1 MSKILSIGAGV
12 MGTAITIPAVSNG
25 HHAKI
30 IGTSFDKEIIN
41 SINQNSVHPK
51 LNVQL
56 TNTTSLL
63 FNEMKQ
69 EDIDESDVIVIG
81 INSSGIDW
89 FINLIK
95 NFNIINKK
103 FLIVTKGLYMNEK
116 KELDIFPN
124 KIKNE
129 IQQDINLTAVTGPCK
144 AIELA
149 KKNLT
154 NICFVNSDLDTA
166 IDLANLFRN
175 DYYVIKT
182 QTDLLGAEFCAA
194 LKNVYA
200 IAVGYSQTFFLKEE
214 KIYNPESALFSHCVN
229 EMCLL
234 VNLMGGLPETVF
246 SLSGLGDL
254 HVTSGTGR
262 NGLLGNLLASNRT
275 YEDIITKE
283 LKDETVEGAQTIK
296 DLAHLFNRL
305 VQDHKLPILE
315 NLVRCIC
322 QNEKLN
328 IPWNDLNI

>member
-30 IGTSFDKEIIN
+30 IGTSFDEEIIN

-95 NFNIINKK
+95 NFNIVNKK

-154 NICFVNSDLDTA
+154 NICFVNSDLDIA

-234 VNLMGGLPETVF
+234 VNLMGGLSETVF

>member
-63 FNEMKQ
+63 FNEMTQ

-81 INSSGIDW
+81 INSSGIDL

-95 NFNIINKK
+95 NFNIVNKK
-103 FLIVTKGLYMNEK
+103 FLIVTKVLYMNEK
-116 KELDIFPN
+116 KKLNIFPN

>member
-69 EDIDESDVIVIG
+69 EDINESDVIVIG

-95 NFNIINKK
+95 NFNIVNKR
-103 FLIVTKGLYMNEK
+103 FLIVTKGLYMNAK

-234 VNLMGGLPETVF
+234 VNLMGGLSETVF

>member
-95 NFNIINKK
+95 NFNIVNKK

>member
-30 IGTSFDKEIIN
+30 IGTSFDEEIIN

-63 FNEMKQ
+63 FNEMTQ

-95 NFNIINKK
+95 NFKIVNKK

>member
-69 EDIDESDVIVIG
+69 EDIDESDLIVIG

-95 NFNIINKK
+95 NFNIVNKK

-234 VNLMGGLPETVF
+234 VNLMGGLSETVF

>member
-30 IGTSFDKEIIN
+30 IGTSFDEEIIN
-41 SINQNSVHPK
+41 SINQNSIHPK

-56 TNTTSLL
+56 TNTKSLL
-63 FNEMKQ
+63 FNEMTQ

-95 NFNIINKK
+95 NFNIVNKK

-234 VNLMGGLPETVF
+234 VNLMGGLSETVF

>member
-30 IGTSFDKEIIN
+30 IGTSFDEEIIN

-56 TNTTSLL
+56 TNTKSLL
-63 FNEMKQ
+63 FNEMTQ

-95 NFNIINKK
+95 NFNIVNKK

-234 VNLMGGLPETVF
+234 VNLMGGLSETVF

>member
-41 SINQNSVHPK
+41 SINQNSIHPK

-56 TNTTSLL
+56 TNTKSLL
-63 FNEMKQ
+63 FNEMTQ

-95 NFNIINKK
+95 NFNIVNKK

-234 VNLMGGLPETVF
+234 VNLMGGLSETVF

>member
-63 FNEMKQ
+63 FNEMTQ

-95 NFNIINKK
+95 NFNIVNKK

>member
-95 NFNIINKK
+95 NFNIVNKK

-234 VNLMGGLPETVF
+234 VNLMGGLSETVF

>member
-1 MSKILSIGAGV
+1 MSRILSIGAGV

-25 HHAKI
+25 HEAKI
-30 IGTSFDKEIIN
+30 VGTSLDEEIID
-41 SINQNSVHPK
+41 SINKNSVHPK

-56 TNTTSLL
+56 TNTSALL
-63 FNEMKQ
+63 FNQMTQ
-69 EDIDESDVIVIG
+69 EDIDNSDVIVIG

-89 FINLIK
+89 FIELIK
-95 NFNIINKK
+95 NFKVVNKK

-129 IQQDINLTAVTGPCK
+129 IKQDLSLTAVTGPCK

-166 IDLANLFRN
+166 INLANLFKN
-175 DYYVIKT
+175 DYYVIKS
-182 QTDLLGAEFCAA
+182 QSDLLGAELCAA

-200 IAVGYSQTFFLKEE
+200 IAVGYSQTYFSKEE
-214 KIYNPESALFSHCVN
+214 KIFNPESALFSHCIN
-229 EMCLL
+229 EMSHL
-234 VNLMGGLPETVF
+234 VTSMGGLPETVF

-262 NGLLGNLLASNRT
+262 NGLLGNLLAKSRT
-275 YEDIITKE
+275 YDDIINKE
-283 LKDETVEGAQTIK
+283 LKNETVEGAQTIK
-296 DLAHLFNRL
+296 DLGHLFKKL
-305 VQDHKLPILE
+305 VKDHKLPILE
-315 NLVRCIC
+315 NLVLCIC

-328 IPWNDLNI
+328 IPWKDLNI

>member
-30 IGTSFDKEIIN
+30 IGTSFDEEIIN

-95 NFNIINKK
+95 NFNIVNKK

-305 VQDHKLPILE
+305 VQDHNLPILE